1 MNYKPHVFLMI
12 AAALFSCSH
21 PAPPP
26 APPPTAVNVYSVKKG
41 SAQYYNSY
49 PATVTSVNE
58 VEVRPQVAG
67 YITGIYF
74 KEGQHVEKGQK
85 LYSIDQQQ
93 YRGAYEQ
100 AVAQLHVNE
109 ANLAK
114 LQQDADRYEELGKQD
129 AIAQQ
134 TVQHA
139 REDLE
144 AGKKQV
150 EAAKANV
157 SAVEVNLRYSTIN
170 ASLSGTIGIS
180 QVKIGASVSP
190 GTTLLNTISSDDP
203 IAVDV
208 ALDETLIPFIQKE
221 SKNNRLIA
229 DSIFTLVLTDQS
241 KYPYPGTIYIVD
253 RAVDPQTATLK
264 VRLLFPNPA
273 NFLRPGMSANLK
285 VSNNS
290 GAETILIPYKAVVE
304 QMAEYFVFVEN
315 ADTVAQRKIFIG
327 QQIRDMVVV
336 KSGLEENEKIVL
348 DGVQKLR
355 NGSKVKVG
363 TPASQGTDSLN
374 RQKSDSSKRKS
385 S

>member
-1 MNYKPHVFLMI
+1 MNYKPLVYLMI
-12 AAALFSCSH
+12 AAVLFSCSH

-26 APPPTAVNVYSVKKG
+26 PPPPTAVNVYSVKKG

-67 YITGIYF
+67 YISGIYF

-85 LYSIDQQQ
+85 LYSIDEQQ

-100 AVAQLHVNE
+100 AVAQLRVDE

-114 LQQDADRYEELGKQD
+114 LQQDYDRYEELGKQD

-139 REDLE
+139 EADLE
-144 AGKKQV
+144 AGKKLV

-157 SAVEVNLRYSTIN
+157 SAVEVNLRYTTIK
-170 ASLSGTIGIS
+170 APLSGTIGIS
-180 QVKIGASVSP
+180 LVKIGASVSP
-190 GTTLLNTISSDDP
+190 GTTLLNTISSDNP

-208 ALDETLIPFIQKE
+208 ALDENLIPFIQKE
-221 SKNNRLIA
+221 YKSNKLVA
-229 DSIFTLVLTDQS
+229 DSIFTLTLSDQS

-253 RAVDPQTATLK
+253 RAVDPQTATIK
-264 VRLLFPNPA
+264 VRLLFPNPT
-273 NFLRPGMSANLK
+273 NYLRTGMSANLK
-285 VSNNS
+285 VLNNS
-290 GAETILIPYKAVVE
+290 GAETILIPYRAVVE
-304 QMAEYFVFVEN
+304 QMAEYFVFVVN
-315 ADTVAQRKIFIG
+315 ADTVTQKKISIG

-336 KSGLEENEKIVL
+336 KSGLEENETIVL

-355 NGSKVKVG
+355 NGAKVKVAAPSSPG
-363 TPASQGTDSLN
+363 ADSTG
-374 RQKSDSSKRKS
+374 RPKADSSKRKS

>member
-1 MNYKPHVFLMI
+1 MNYKPLVYLMI

-26 APPPTAVNVYSVKKG
+26 PPPPTAVNVYSVKKG

-67 YITGIYF
+67 YISGIYF
-74 KEGQHVEKGQK
+74 KEGQYVEKGQK
-85 LYSIDQQQ
+85 LYTIDQQQ

-100 AVAQLHVNE
+100 AVAQLHVDE

-139 REDLE
+139 QADLE
-144 AGKKQV
+144 AGKKLV

-157 SAVEVNLRYSTIN
+157 SAFEVNLRYTTIK
-170 ASLSGTIGIS
+170 APLSGTIGIS

-190 GTTLLNTISSDDP
+190 GTTLLNTISSDNP

-208 ALDETLIPFIQKE
+208 ALDENLIPFIQKE
-221 SKNNRLIA
+221 YKSNRLVA
-229 DSIFTLVLTDQS
+229 DSIFTLTLSDQS

-253 RAVDPQTATLK
+253 RAVDPQTATIK
-264 VRLLFPNPA
+264 VRLLFPNPT
-273 NFLRPGMSANLK
+273 NSLRTGMSANLI
-285 VSNNS
+285 VLNNS
-290 GAETILIPYKAVVE
+290 GAETILIPYRAVVE
-304 QMAEYFVFVEN
+304 QMAEYFVFVVN
-315 ADTVAQRKIFIG
+315 ADTVTQKKIFIG

-336 KSGLEENEKIVL
+336 KSGLEENETIVL
-348 DGVQKLR
+348 DGVQKLK
-355 NGSKVKVG
+355 NGAKVKVAAPSSPG
-363 TPASQGTDSLN
+363 ADSTG
-374 RQKSDSSKRKS
+374 RPKADSSKRKS

>member
-1 MNYKPHVFLMI
+1 MNYKSFIFLVIM
-12 AAALFSCSH
+12 AAVFSCSH

-26 APPPTAVNVYSVKKG
+26 PPPPTAVNVYTVKKG

-49 PATVTSVNE
+49 PATITSVNE

-67 YITGIYF
+67 YITGIFF
-74 KEGQHVEKGQK
+74 KEGQYVEKGQK

-100 AVAQLHVNE
+100 AVAQLHATE
-109 ANLAK
+109 ANLTK

-139 REDLE
+139 VADLE

-150 EAAKANV
+150 DAAKANV
-157 SAVEVNLRYSTIN
+157 SAMEVNLRYSTIY
-170 ASLSGTIGIS
+170 APLSGTIGIS

-190 GTTLLNTISSDDP
+190 GSTLLNTISSDNP
-203 IAVDV
+203 IAADV

-221 SKNNRLIA
+221 YRDNRLLA
-229 DSIFTLVLTDQS
+229 DSIFTLTLADQS

-253 RAVDPQTATLK
+253 RAVDPQTATIK
-264 VRLLFPNPA
+264 VRLQFPNPT
-273 NFLRPGMSANLK
+273 NFLRAGMSANLK
-285 VSNNS
+285 VLNNS
-290 GAETILIPYKAVVE
+290 GAETILIPYRAVIE
-304 QMAEYFVFVEN
+304 QMAEYFVFTVN
-315 ADTVAQRKIFIG
+315 ADSVIQKKIFIG

-336 KSGLEENEKIVL
+336 KSGLEENETIVL
-348 DGVQKLR
+348 DGVQKLK
-355 NGSKVKVG
+355 NGAKVKVAA
-363 TPASQGTDSLN
+363 PASTGA
-374 RQKSDSSKRKS
+374 DSSKRKS

>member
-1 MNYKPHVFLMI
+1 MI
-12 AAALFSCSH
+12 AAVLFSCSH

-26 APPPTAVNVYSVKKG
+26 PPPPTAVNVYSVKKG

-67 YITGIYF
+67 YISGIYF

-85 LYSIDQQQ
+85 LYSIDEQQ

-100 AVAQLHVNE
+100 AVAQLRVDE

-114 LQQDADRYEELGKQD
+114 LQQDYDRYEELGKQD

-139 REDLE
+139 EADLE
-144 AGKKQV
+144 AGKKLV

-157 SAVEVNLRYSTIN
+157 SAVEVNLRYTTIK
-170 ASLSGTIGIS
+170 APLSGTIGIS
-180 QVKIGASVSP
+180 LVKIGASVSP
-190 GTTLLNTISSDDP
+190 GTTLLNTISSDNP

-208 ALDETLIPFIQKE
+208 ALDENLIPFIQKE
-221 SKNNRLIA
+221 YKSNKLVA
-229 DSIFTLVLTDQS
+229 DSIFTLTLSDQS

-253 RAVDPQTATLK
+253 RAVDPQTATIK
-264 VRLLFPNPA
+264 VRLLFPNPT
-273 NFLRPGMSANLK
+273 NYLRTGMSANLK
-285 VSNNS
+285 VLNNS
-290 GAETILIPYKAVVE
+290 GAETILIPYRAVVE
-304 QMAEYFVFVEN
+304 QMAEYFVFVVN
-315 ADTVAQRKIFIG
+315 ADTVTQKKISIG

-336 KSGLEENEKIVL
+336 KSGLEENETIVL

-355 NGSKVKVG
+355 NGAKVKVAAPSSPG
-363 TPASQGTDSLN
+363 ADSTG
-374 RQKSDSSKRKS
+374 RPKADSSKRKS